1 VSGTDHGNKAD
12 ALNKIEAELGVLP
25 KGSHATVK
33 ARLDALDSVHVI
45 VPAAT
50 GVAATDT
57 TNIQAAVDAAEASGG
72 VVRFPKGAYVLN
84 ATITIDADNVHL
96 IGAGHIATKI
106 LAPAASIGL
115 DFGNGTTLR
124 HYNSLR
130 NIAVSRSPVGTA
142 ASVRLNKVDQAIV
155 DGCTLGYGTYGL
167 DTSACIA
174 LSVTNNFFNNNST
187 SSIRL
192 AGSSDLISIAGN
204 LCESNEGATHH
215 VEIAGTHKNI
225 AITGND
231 FSTADRPIGVT
242 GGTTTDVAIT
252 GNTVENCPN
261 GITLGTTTTISRCTV
276 TGNVLRGTGAGS
288 SWGIRLYGQ
297 AITVSGNT
305 VTNFTVAIEEAGA
318 STAGN
323 LIFGN
328 RVDTD
333 VGLQTPTTSAA
344 FGNMRGDANLLVND
358 GTNLKL
364 GTVTGTKIGTGST
377 QKLGFY
383 GVTPV
388 VRPSAYT
395 VTNALTDRA
404 YDANATTTDELADV
418 LGTLIGDLRN
428 LGLVQ

>member
-1 VSGTDHGNKAD
+1 VNKDWRDATSVVGGGDTSTPLNAVALEDMEQRLAAYTDTRVD
-12 ALNKIEAELGVLP
+12 PVE
-25 KGSHATVK
+25 
-33 ARLDALDSVHVI
+33 SVHVI
-45 VPAAT
+45 VAAAT

-57 TNIQAAVDAAEASGG
+57 ANIQAAVDQAEVAGG
-72 VVRFPKGAYVLN
+72 VVRFPKGTYVLN

-106 LAPAASIGL
+106 QAPAGSIGL

-142 ASVRLNKVDQAIV
+142 ASVRFNKIDQAIV
-155 DGCTLGYGTYGL
+155 DGCTLAYGTYGL
-167 DTSACIA
+167 DTSSCIA

-187 SSIRL
+187 SSLRL

-204 LCESNEGATHH
+204 LCESNEGATYH
-215 VEIAGTHKNI
+215 VEIVGSHKNI
-225 AITGND
+225 SITGND
-231 FSTADRPIGVT
+231 FSTANRPIGVT

-276 TGNVLRGTGAGS
+276 TGNVLRGTAAGS
-288 SWGIRLYGQ
+288 SWGIRVYGQ
-297 AITVSGNT
+297 DCTVSGNT

-323 LIFGN
+323 LIVGN

-358 GTNLKL
+358 GTNFKF
-364 GTVTGTKIGTGST
+364 GTSTGTKIGTGAT
-377 QKLGFY
+377 QKLGFF
-383 GVTPV
+383 GAAPV
-388 VRPSAYT
+388 VRPA
-395 VTNALTDRA
+395 
-404 YDANATTTDELADV
+404 ANADTSGATLAALETEVNELKAM
-418 LGTLIGDLRN
+418 LRT
-428 LGLVQ
+428 LGLLTP